1 MKKEIKVLLV
11 EDDSN
16 LGSITSDYLKAKGF
30 NCTWEI
36 NGELGYREFV
46 KNQYDIVI
54 LDVMMPVKD
63 GFSTAK
69 DIRGI
74 DKKVP
79 IIFLTAKS
87 LKEDTLKGFEIG
99 ADDYITKPFNMEELI
114 ARISAIL
121 KRVSSNNETHFDDI
135 KIGKLTFNP
144 KMQVLSKGEFS
155 VSLTTKESDLLILLY
170 KNKNDILERDHAL
183 KAIWGDDNYFN
194 GRSMDVYIYLLTM
207 LGAEVNIVAPT
218 NLMPKEIE
226 KFGVNTFTDMK
237 KGLKDCDIV
246 MMLRLQNERM
256 TSSFL
261 SSNREYYEYYGL
273 TPDKLDHAKSDAI
286 IMHPG
291 PMNRGIEIDTRLADD
306 INKSVIKEQVELGV
320 AVRMACLKIFCE

>member
-1 MKKEIKVLLV
+1 MKKDIKVLLV

-54 LDVMMPVKD
+54 LDVMMPIKD
-63 GFSTAK
+63 GFSTAN

-87 LKEDTLKGFEIG
+87 MKEDTLKGFEIG
-99 ADDYITKPFNMEELI
+99 ADDYITKPFNMEELT

-121 KRVSSNNETHFDDI
+121 KRVSSDTESHFDDI

-144 KMQVLSKGEFS
+144 KMQILSKDDFS

-194 GRSMDVYIYLLTM
+194 GRSMDVYIAKLRKYLKHDEQIQIINVHGRGFKLLT
-207 LGAEVNIVAPT
+207 
-218 NLMPKEIE
+218 
-226 KFGVNTFTDMK
+226 
-237 KGLKDCDIV
+237 
-246 MMLRLQNERM
+246 
-256 TSSFL
+256 
-261 SSNREYYEYYGL
+261 
-273 TPDKLDHAKSDAI
+273 
-286 IMHPG
+286 
-291 PMNRGIEIDTRLADD
+291 
-306 INKSVIKEQVELGV
+306 
-320 AVRMACLKIFCE
+320 

>member
-30 NCTWEI
+30 NCSWEI

-54 LDVMMPVKD
+54 MDVMMPIKD

-79 IIFLTAKS
+79 IIFFFSKS
-87 LKEDTLKGFEIG
+87 MKEDTLKGFEIG
-99 ADDYITKPFNMEELI
+99 ADDYITKPFNMEELT

-121 KRVSSNNETHFDDI
+121 KRVSSDTESHFDDI

-144 KMQVLSKGEFS
+144 KMQILSKDDFS
-155 VSLTTKESDLLILLY
+155 VNLTTKESDLLILLY

-194 GRSMDVYIYLLTM
+194 GRSMDVYIAKLRKYLKHDEQIQIINVHGRGFKLLT
-207 LGAEVNIVAPT
+207 
-218 NLMPKEIE
+218 
-226 KFGVNTFTDMK
+226 
-237 KGLKDCDIV
+237 
-246 MMLRLQNERM
+246 
-256 TSSFL
+256 
-261 SSNREYYEYYGL
+261 
-273 TPDKLDHAKSDAI
+273 
-286 IMHPG
+286 
-291 PMNRGIEIDTRLADD
+291 
-306 INKSVIKEQVELGV
+306 
-320 AVRMACLKIFCE
+320 

>member
-1 MKKEIKVLLV
+1 MKKDIKVLLV

-30 NCTWEI
+30 NCSWEI

-54 LDVMMPVKD
+54 LDVMMPIKD

-87 LKEDTLKGFEIG
+87 MKEDTLKGFEIG
-99 ADDYITKPFNMEELI
+99 ADDYITKPFNMEELT

-121 KRVSSNNETHFDDI
+121 KRVSSDTESHFDDI

-144 KMQVLSKGEFS
+144 KMQILSKGDFS

-194 GRSMDVYIYLLTM
+194 GRSMDVYIAKLRKYLKHDEQIQIINVHGRGFKLLT
-207 LGAEVNIVAPT
+207 
-218 NLMPKEIE
+218 
-226 KFGVNTFTDMK
+226 
-237 KGLKDCDIV
+237 
-246 MMLRLQNERM
+246 
-256 TSSFL
+256 
-261 SSNREYYEYYGL
+261 
-273 TPDKLDHAKSDAI
+273 
-286 IMHPG
+286 
-291 PMNRGIEIDTRLADD
+291 
-306 INKSVIKEQVELGV
+306 
-320 AVRMACLKIFCE
+320 

>member
-54 LDVMMPVKD
+54 LDVMMPIKD

-87 LKEDTLKGFEIG
+87 MKEDTLKGFEIG
-99 ADDYITKPFNMEELI
+99 ADDYITKPFNMEELT

-121 KRVSSNNETHFDDI
+121 KRVSTDTESHFDDI

-144 KMQVLSKGEFS
+144 KIQILSKDDFS
-155 VSLTTKESDLLILLY
+155 VNLTTKESDLLILLY
-170 KNKNDILERDHAL
+170 KNKNEILERDHAL
-183 KAIWGDDNYFN
+183 KAIWGDNNYFN
-194 GRSMDVYIYLLTM
+194 GRSMDVYIAKLRKYLKHDEQIQIINVHGRGFKLLT
-207 LGAEVNIVAPT
+207 
-218 NLMPKEIE
+218 
-226 KFGVNTFTDMK
+226 
-237 KGLKDCDIV
+237 
-246 MMLRLQNERM
+246 
-256 TSSFL
+256 
-261 SSNREYYEYYGL
+261 
-273 TPDKLDHAKSDAI
+273 
-286 IMHPG
+286 
-291 PMNRGIEIDTRLADD
+291 
-306 INKSVIKEQVELGV
+306 
-320 AVRMACLKIFCE
+320 

>member
-1 MKKEIKVLLV
+1 MKKDIKVLLV
-11 EDDSN
+11 EDDLN

-30 NCTWEI
+30 NCSWEI

-54 LDVMMPVKD
+54 MDVMMPIKD

-74 DKKVP
+74 DRNVP

-87 LKEDTLKGFEIG
+87 MKEDTLKGFEIG
-99 ADDYITKPFNMEELI
+99 ADDYITKPFNMEELT

-121 KRVSSNNETHFDDI
+121 KRVSSDTESHFDDI

-144 KMQVLSKGEFS
+144 KMQILSKDDFS
-155 VSLTTKESDLLILLY
+155 VNLTTKESDLLILLY

-194 GRSMDVYIYLLTM
+194 GRSMDVYIAKLRKYLKHDEQIQIINVHGRGFKLLT
-207 LGAEVNIVAPT
+207 
-218 NLMPKEIE
+218 
-226 KFGVNTFTDMK
+226 
-237 KGLKDCDIV
+237 
-246 MMLRLQNERM
+246 
-256 TSSFL
+256 
-261 SSNREYYEYYGL
+261 
-273 TPDKLDHAKSDAI
+273 
-286 IMHPG
+286 
-291 PMNRGIEIDTRLADD
+291 
-306 INKSVIKEQVELGV
+306 
-320 AVRMACLKIFCE
+320 

>member
-1 MKKEIKVLLV
+1 MKKDIKVLLV

-30 NCTWEI
+30 NCNWEI

-46 KNQYDIVI
+46 KNHYDIVI
-54 LDVMMPVKD
+54 LDVMMPIKD

-87 LKEDTLKGFEIG
+87 MKEDTLKGFEIG
-99 ADDYITKPFNMEELI
+99 ADDYITKPFNMEELT

-121 KRVSSNNETHFDDI
+121 KRVSSDTESHFDDI

-144 KMQVLSKGEFS
+144 KMQILSKDDFS

-194 GRSMDVYIYLLTM
+194 GRSMDVYIAKLRKYLKHDEQIQIINVHGRGFKLLT
-207 LGAEVNIVAPT
+207 
-218 NLMPKEIE
+218 
-226 KFGVNTFTDMK
+226 
-237 KGLKDCDIV
+237 
-246 MMLRLQNERM
+246 
-256 TSSFL
+256 
-261 SSNREYYEYYGL
+261 
-273 TPDKLDHAKSDAI
+273 
-286 IMHPG
+286 
-291 PMNRGIEIDTRLADD
+291 
-306 INKSVIKEQVELGV
+306 
-320 AVRMACLKIFCE
+320 

>member
-54 LDVMMPVKD
+54 LDVMMPIKD
-63 GFSTAK
+63 GFSTAV

-79 IIFLTAKS
+79 IVFLTAKS
-87 LKEDTLKGFEIG
+87 MKEDTLKGFEIG
-99 ADDYITKPFNMEELI
+99 ADDYITKPFNMEELT

-121 KRVSSNNETHFDDI
+121 KRVSSDTESHFDDI

-144 KMQVLSKGEFS
+144 KMQILSKDDFS

-194 GRSMDVYIYLLTM
+194 GRSMDVYIAKLRKYLKHDEQIQIINVHGRGFKLLT
-207 LGAEVNIVAPT
+207 
-218 NLMPKEIE
+218 
-226 KFGVNTFTDMK
+226 
-237 KGLKDCDIV
+237 
-246 MMLRLQNERM
+246 
-256 TSSFL
+256 
-261 SSNREYYEYYGL
+261 
-273 TPDKLDHAKSDAI
+273 
-286 IMHPG
+286 
-291 PMNRGIEIDTRLADD
+291 
-306 INKSVIKEQVELGV
+306 
-320 AVRMACLKIFCE
+320 

>member
-54 LDVMMPVKD
+54 LDVMMPIKD

-87 LKEDTLKGFEIG
+87 MKEDTLKGFEIG
-99 ADDYITKPFNMEELI
+99 ADDYITKPFNMEELT

-121 KRVSSNNETHFDDI
+121 KRVSSDTESHFDDI

-144 KMQVLSKGEFS
+144 KMQILSKDDFT

-194 GRSMDVYIYLLTM
+194 GRSMDVYIAKLRKYLKHDEQIQIINVHGRGFKLLT
-207 LGAEVNIVAPT
+207 
-218 NLMPKEIE
+218 
-226 KFGVNTFTDMK
+226 
-237 KGLKDCDIV
+237 
-246 MMLRLQNERM
+246 
-256 TSSFL
+256 
-261 SSNREYYEYYGL
+261 
-273 TPDKLDHAKSDAI
+273 
-286 IMHPG
+286 
-291 PMNRGIEIDTRLADD
+291 
-306 INKSVIKEQVELGV
+306 
-320 AVRMACLKIFCE
+320 

>member
-1 MKKEIKVLLV
+1 MKKDIKVLLV

-16 LGSITSDYLKAKGF
+16 LGSITSDYLKVKGF
-30 NCTWEI
+30 NCSWEI

-54 LDVMMPVKD
+54 LDVMMPIKD

-87 LKEDTLKGFEIG
+87 MKEDTLKGFEIG
-99 ADDYITKPFNMEELI
+99 ADDYITKPFNMEELT

-121 KRVSSNNETHFDDI
+121 KRVSSDTESHFDDI

-144 KMQVLSKGEFS
+144 KMQILSKDDFS

-194 GRSMDVYIYLLTM
+194 GRSMDVYIAKLRKYLKHDEQIQIINVHGRGFKLLT
-207 LGAEVNIVAPT
+207 
-218 NLMPKEIE
+218 
-226 KFGVNTFTDMK
+226 
-237 KGLKDCDIV
+237 
-246 MMLRLQNERM
+246 
-256 TSSFL
+256 
-261 SSNREYYEYYGL
+261 
-273 TPDKLDHAKSDAI
+273 
-286 IMHPG
+286 
-291 PMNRGIEIDTRLADD
+291 
-306 INKSVIKEQVELGV
+306 
-320 AVRMACLKIFCE
+320 

>member
-1 MKKEIKVLLV
+1 MKKDIKVLLV

-30 NCTWEI
+30 NCSWEI

-46 KNQYDIVI
+46 KNHYDIVI
-54 LDVMMPVKD
+54 LDVMMPIKD

-87 LKEDTLKGFEIG
+87 MKEDTLKGFEIG
-99 ADDYITKPFNMEELI
+99 ADDYITKPFNMEELT

-121 KRVSSNNETHFDDI
+121 KRVSSDTESHFDDI

-144 KMQVLSKGEFS
+144 KMQILSKDDFS

-194 GRSMDVYIYLLTM
+194 GRSMDVYIAKLRKYLKHDEQIQIINVHGRGFKLLT
-207 LGAEVNIVAPT
+207 
-218 NLMPKEIE
+218 
-226 KFGVNTFTDMK
+226 
-237 KGLKDCDIV
+237 
-246 MMLRLQNERM
+246 
-256 TSSFL
+256 
-261 SSNREYYEYYGL
+261 
-273 TPDKLDHAKSDAI
+273 
-286 IMHPG
+286 
-291 PMNRGIEIDTRLADD
+291 
-306 INKSVIKEQVELGV
+306 
-320 AVRMACLKIFCE
+320 

>member
-1 MKKEIKVLLV
+1 MKKDIKVLLV

-54 LDVMMPVKD
+54 LDVMMPIKD

-87 LKEDTLKGFEIG
+87 MKEDTLKGFEIG
-99 ADDYITKPFNMEELI
+99 ADDYITKPFNMEELT

-121 KRVSSNNETHFDDI
+121 KRVASDTESHFDDI

-144 KMQVLSKGEFS
+144 KMQILSKDDFS

-194 GRSMDVYIYLLTM
+194 GRSMDVYIAKLRKYLKHDEQIQIINVHGRGFKLLT
-207 LGAEVNIVAPT
+207 
-218 NLMPKEIE
+218 
-226 KFGVNTFTDMK
+226 
-237 KGLKDCDIV
+237 
-246 MMLRLQNERM
+246 
-256 TSSFL
+256 
-261 SSNREYYEYYGL
+261 
-273 TPDKLDHAKSDAI
+273 
-286 IMHPG
+286 
-291 PMNRGIEIDTRLADD
+291 
-306 INKSVIKEQVELGV
+306 
-320 AVRMACLKIFCE
+320 

>member
-1 MKKEIKVLLV
+1 MKKDIKVLLV

-16 LGSITSDYLKAKGF
+16 LGSITSDYLRAKGY

-54 LDVMMPVKD
+54 LDVMMPIKD

-87 LKEDTLKGFEIG
+87 MKEDTLKGFEIG
-99 ADDYITKPFNMEELI
+99 ADDYITKPFNMEELT

-121 KRVSSNNETHFDDI
+121 KRVSSDTESHFDDI
-135 KIGKLTFNP
+135 KIGNLTFNP
-144 KMQVLSKGEFS
+144 KMQILTKDDFS

-194 GRSMDVYIYLLTM
+194 GRSMDVYIAKLRKYLKHDEQIQIINVHGRGFKLLT
-207 LGAEVNIVAPT
+207 
-218 NLMPKEIE
+218 
-226 KFGVNTFTDMK
+226 
-237 KGLKDCDIV
+237 
-246 MMLRLQNERM
+246 
-256 TSSFL
+256 
-261 SSNREYYEYYGL
+261 
-273 TPDKLDHAKSDAI
+273 
-286 IMHPG
+286 
-291 PMNRGIEIDTRLADD
+291 
-306 INKSVIKEQVELGV
+306 
-320 AVRMACLKIFCE
+320 

>member
-11 EDDSN
+11 EDDPN
-16 LGSITSDYLKAKGF
+16 LGSITSDYLKAKGY

-54 LDVMMPVKD
+54 LDVMMPIKD

-74 DKKVP
+74 DKEVP

-87 LKEDTLKGFEIG
+87 MKEDTLKGFEIG
-99 ADDYITKPFNMEELI
+99 ADDYITKPFNMEELT

-121 KRVSSNNETHFDDI
+121 KRVSSDKDSHFDDI

-144 KMQVLSKGEFS
+144 KMQILSKDDFS

-194 GRSMDVYIYLLTM
+194 GRSMDVYIAKLRKYLKHDEQIQIINVHGRGFKLLT
-207 LGAEVNIVAPT
+207 
-218 NLMPKEIE
+218 
-226 KFGVNTFTDMK
+226 
-237 KGLKDCDIV
+237 
-246 MMLRLQNERM
+246 
-256 TSSFL
+256 
-261 SSNREYYEYYGL
+261 
-273 TPDKLDHAKSDAI
+273 
-286 IMHPG
+286 
-291 PMNRGIEIDTRLADD
+291 
-306 INKSVIKEQVELGV
+306 
-320 AVRMACLKIFCE
+320 

>member
-87 LKEDTLKGFEIG
+87 MKEDTLKGFEIG
-99 ADDYITKPFNMEELI
+99 ADDYITKPFNMEELT

-121 KRVSSNNETHFDDI
+121 KRVSAVTESHFDDI

-144 KMQVLSKGEFS
+144 KMQILSKDDFS

-194 GRSMDVYIYLLTM
+194 GRSMDVYIAKLRKYLKHDEQIQIINVHGRGFKLLT
-207 LGAEVNIVAPT
+207 
-218 NLMPKEIE
+218 
-226 KFGVNTFTDMK
+226 
-237 KGLKDCDIV
+237 
-246 MMLRLQNERM
+246 
-256 TSSFL
+256 
-261 SSNREYYEYYGL
+261 
-273 TPDKLDHAKSDAI
+273 
-286 IMHPG
+286 
-291 PMNRGIEIDTRLADD
+291 
-306 INKSVIKEQVELGV
+306 
-320 AVRMACLKIFCE
+320 

>member
-1 MKKEIKVLLV
+1 MKKDIKVLLV

-30 NCTWEI
+30 NCSWEI

-54 LDVMMPVKD
+54 LDVMMPIKD
-63 GFSTAK
+63 GFSAAK

-87 LKEDTLKGFEIG
+87 MKEDTLKGFEIG
-99 ADDYITKPFNMEELI
+99 ADDYITKPFNMEELT

-121 KRVSSNNETHFDDI
+121 KRVSSDTESHFDDI

-144 KMQVLSKGEFS
+144 KMQILSKGDFS

-194 GRSMDVYIYLLTM
+194 GRSMDVYIAKLRKYLKHDEQIQIINVHGRGFKLLT
-207 LGAEVNIVAPT
+207 
-218 NLMPKEIE
+218 
-226 KFGVNTFTDMK
+226 
-237 KGLKDCDIV
+237 
-246 MMLRLQNERM
+246 
-256 TSSFL
+256 
-261 SSNREYYEYYGL
+261 
-273 TPDKLDHAKSDAI
+273 
-286 IMHPG
+286 
-291 PMNRGIEIDTRLADD
+291 
-306 INKSVIKEQVELGV
+306 
-320 AVRMACLKIFCE
+320 

>member
-1 MKKEIKVLLV
+1 MKKDIKVLLV

-54 LDVMMPVKD
+54 LDVMMPIKD

-87 LKEDTLKGFEIG
+87 MKEDTLKGFEIG
-99 ADDYITKPFNMEELI
+99 ADDYITKPFNMEELT

-121 KRVSSNNETHFDDI
+121 KRVSSDTESHFDDI

-144 KMQVLSKGEFS
+144 KIQILSKDDFS

-194 GRSMDVYIYLLTM
+194 GRSMDVYIAKLRKYLKHDEQIQIINVHGRGFKLLT
-207 LGAEVNIVAPT
+207 
-218 NLMPKEIE
+218 
-226 KFGVNTFTDMK
+226 
-237 KGLKDCDIV
+237 
-246 MMLRLQNERM
+246 
-256 TSSFL
+256 
-261 SSNREYYEYYGL
+261 
-273 TPDKLDHAKSDAI
+273 
-286 IMHPG
+286 
-291 PMNRGIEIDTRLADD
+291 
-306 INKSVIKEQVELGV
+306 
-320 AVRMACLKIFCE
+320 

>member
-1 MKKEIKVLLV
+1 MKKDIKVLLV

-16 LGSITSDYLKAKGF
+16 LGSITSDYLRAKGF

-54 LDVMMPVKD
+54 LDVMMPIKD

-87 LKEDTLKGFEIG
+87 MKEDTLKGFEIG
-99 ADDYITKPFNMEELI
+99 ADDYITKPFNMEELT

-121 KRVSSNNETHFDDI
+121 KRVSSDTESHFDDI

-144 KMQVLSKGEFS
+144 KMQILSKDDFS

-194 GRSMDVYIYLLTM
+194 GRSMDVYIAKLRKYLKHDEQIQIINVHGRGFKLLT
-207 LGAEVNIVAPT
+207 
-218 NLMPKEIE
+218 
-226 KFGVNTFTDMK
+226 
-237 KGLKDCDIV
+237 
-246 MMLRLQNERM
+246 
-256 TSSFL
+256 
-261 SSNREYYEYYGL
+261 
-273 TPDKLDHAKSDAI
+273 
-286 IMHPG
+286 
-291 PMNRGIEIDTRLADD
+291 
-306 INKSVIKEQVELGV
+306 
-320 AVRMACLKIFCE
+320 

>member
-11 EDDSN
+11 EDDSS

-54 LDVMMPVKD
+54 MDVMMPVKD

-87 LKEDTLKGFEIG
+87 MKEDTLKGFEIG
-99 ADDYITKPFNMEELI
+99 ADDYITKPFNMEELT

-121 KRVSSNNETHFDDI
+121 KRVSLDTESHFDDI

-144 KMQVLSKGEFS
+144 KMQILSKDDFS

-194 GRSMDVYIYLLTM
+194 GRSMDVYIAKLRKYLKHDEQIQIINVHGRGFKLLT
-207 LGAEVNIVAPT
+207 
-218 NLMPKEIE
+218 
-226 KFGVNTFTDMK
+226 
-237 KGLKDCDIV
+237 
-246 MMLRLQNERM
+246 
-256 TSSFL
+256 
-261 SSNREYYEYYGL
+261 
-273 TPDKLDHAKSDAI
+273 
-286 IMHPG
+286 
-291 PMNRGIEIDTRLADD
+291 
-306 INKSVIKEQVELGV
+306 
-320 AVRMACLKIFCE
+320 

>member
-30 NCTWEI
+30 NCTWET

-54 LDVMMPVKD
+54 MDVMMPVKD

-87 LKEDTLKGFEIG
+87 MKEDTLKGFEIG
-99 ADDYITKPFNMEELI
+99 ADDYITKPFNMEELT

-121 KRVSSNNETHFDDI
+121 KRVSLDTESHFDDI

-144 KMQVLSKGEFS
+144 KMQVLSMDEFS
-155 VSLTTKESDLLILLY
+155 VNLTTKESDLLILLY

-194 GRSMDVYIYLLTM
+194 GRSMDVYIAKLRKYLKHDEQIQIINVHGRGFKLLT
-207 LGAEVNIVAPT
+207 
-218 NLMPKEIE
+218 
-226 KFGVNTFTDMK
+226 
-237 KGLKDCDIV
+237 
-246 MMLRLQNERM
+246 
-256 TSSFL
+256 
-261 SSNREYYEYYGL
+261 
-273 TPDKLDHAKSDAI
+273 
-286 IMHPG
+286 
-291 PMNRGIEIDTRLADD
+291 
-306 INKSVIKEQVELGV
+306 
-320 AVRMACLKIFCE
+320 